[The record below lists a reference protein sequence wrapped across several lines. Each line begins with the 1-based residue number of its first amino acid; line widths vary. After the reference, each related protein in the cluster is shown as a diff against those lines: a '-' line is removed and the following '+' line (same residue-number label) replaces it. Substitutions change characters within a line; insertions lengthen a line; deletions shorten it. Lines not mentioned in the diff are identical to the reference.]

1 MRFKYQKEL
10 DFFIENGYQLP
21 KLFLPSSKEAYRYV
35 FSKDIQN
42 NHIPPHKLHPSR
54 LEQQIKDGNVDLSGY
69 ALSNFETLNQAATF
83 YGYLRKS
90 CKNVKKQIGDSLSF
104 GVLKSKDGMIT
115 FSESSG
121 LFDLYESEV
130 CDLNTTFNIIK
141 AL

>member
-1 MRFKYQKEL
+1 MRLKYQKEL

-54 LEQQIKDGNVDLSGY
+54 LKQQIKDGNVDLSGY
-69 ALSNFETLNQAATF
+69 ALSNFETLNQAVTF
-83 YGYLRKS
+83 YRYLRKS

-115 FSESSG
+115 FSDSSG

>member
-10 DFFIENGYQLP
+10 DFFIGNGYQLP
-21 KLFLPSSKEAYRYV
+21 KLFLPRSKKAYRYV

-69 ALSNFETLNQAATF
+69 ALSNFETLEQAIDF
-83 YGYLRKS
+83 YRYLRKF
-90 CKNVKKQIGDSLSF
+90 CKNANKQIGDSLSF
-104 GVLKSKDGMIT
+104 GVLESKDGMIT
-115 FSESSG
+115 MSDKKG
-121 LFDLYESEV
+121 YFDLYESEI
-130 CDLNTTFNIIK
+130 CELNTTFNVIR

>member
-1 MRFKYQKEL
+1 MRLKYQKEL

-54 LEQQIKDGNVDLSGY
+54 LKQQIKDENVDLSGY
-69 ALSNFETLNQAATF
+69 ALSNFETLNQAVTF
-83 YGYLRKS
+83 YRYLRKS

-115 FSESSG
+115 FSDSSG

>member
-10 DFFIENGYQLP
+10 EFFIENGCQLS

-35 FSKDIQN
+35 FSKYIQN
-42 NHIPPHKLHPSR
+42 NHIPPHKLHPNR
-54 LEQQIKDGNVDLSGY
+54 LEQQIRDGNVDLSGY

-83 YGYLRKS
+83 YRYLRKS

-104 GVLKSKDGMIT
+104 GVLKSTDGMIT
-115 FSESSG
+115 ISDNRG
-121 LFDLYESEV
+121 HFDLYESEI
-130 CDLNTTFNIIK
+130 CDLNTTFKIIK